1 MSYKKITK
9 ETAPKGIWNWVKQT
23 FQIAPERSSGITFNE
38 SYRNPMPGSRPE
50 IYKEPVTAPA
60 NDIAQN
66 PYFARDVRRQ
76 YPATSYV
83 SQATVAGLLTYGNK
97 AQPAIA
103 DGNEGITAL
112 AKIGELQLTSAIEAA
127 LEKNPSAI
135 LAEGGVPPL
144 PTGRKGRSWKLDPSS
159 GFGGHKMGEGEYPVR
174 SFT

>member
-1 MSYKKITK
+1 MYKKITR

-23 FQIAPERSSGITFNE
+23 FQIAPERSSGLTFNE

-76 YPATSYV
+76 YPATSFF
-83 SQATVAGLLTYGNK
+83 SQAKVAGLLTYGNK
-97 AQPAIA
+97 SQPAIA
-103 DGNEGITAL
+103 DGDAGITAL
-112 AKIGELQLTSAIEAA
+112 ANIGALQLTSAIEAA
-127 LEKNPSAI
+127 SEKNQNLI

-144 PTGRKGRSWKLDPSS
+144 PLGRKGKMWKLDPTS
-159 GFGGHKMGEGEYPVR
+159 GFGGHKMGETAYPVR

>member
-1 MSYKKITK
+1 MSYKKITR

-66 PYFARDVRRQ
+66 PYYARDVRRQ

-83 SQATVAGLLTYGNK
+83 TQEKIAGLLTYGNK

-112 AKIGELQLTSAIEAA
+112 SKIGDLSLTNAIQVAH
-127 LEKNPSAI
+127 EKNVTAI

-159 GFGGHKMGEGEYPVR
+159 GFGGHKMGESEYPVR
-174 SFT
+174 SFN